1 MTERVAY
8 LPDHQ
13 PRPEFHG
20 LSVAQLRQWVSAP
33 LSELPLVTL
42 QTPDSL
48 SSSPVICYLE
58 LILEE
63 ARTHSWA
70 FKATSRGNLPAKLV
84 KRASDLLPT
93 FAVAEFERNIS
104 ISEFAGSNED
114 KFNALRYT
122 RVLAQLTGVI
132 ALRRGQFRVSQAMQ
146 KQYDQGGVGVFFMP
160 LVEAAVRQYNWGYF
174 DAFEDDIDLRNIW
187 LFMLW
192 RLQQHQSL
200 DRLTDEV
207 MTAFPRMM
215 LELTGSSSG
224 LGTERLNAL
233 IESRFIRRFL
243 EFWGFVTLDPKRFSN
258 GERIQRSV
266 NIQPLLSQTFQFA
279 VGD

>member
-20 LSVAQLRQWVSAP
+20 LSVAQLRQWISAP
-33 LSELPLVTL
+33 LSDLPLVTL
-42 QTPDSL
+42 QTPNSL

-93 FAVAEFERNIS
+93 FAVAEFGRNIS

-114 KFNALRYT
+114 KFNALHYT
-122 RVLAQLTGVI
+122 RILAQLTGLI
-132 ALRRGQFRVSQAMQ
+132 ALRRGQFRVSQAIQ
-146 KQYDQGGVGVFFMP
+146 K
-160 LVEAAVRQYNWGYF
+160 
-174 DAFEDDIDLRNIW
+174 
-187 LFMLW
+187 
-192 RLQQHQSL
+192 
-200 DRLTDEV
+200 
-207 MTAFPRMM
+207 
-215 LELTGSSSG
+215 
-224 LGTERLNAL
+224 
-233 IESRFIRRFL
+233 
-243 EFWGFVTLDPKRFSN
+243 
-258 GERIQRSV
+258 
-266 NIQPLLSQTFQFA
+266 
-279 VGD
+279 